1 MVVKVDSSARLDKA
15 VQPILPVTTT
25 NVFNAAGRT
34 AVAMTDDLIEDVK
47 AELEGGGN
55 WPYAPDGH
63 EFTSNP
69 FAEQWPD
76 PRLFAG
82 YDEELHRVREN
93 VQRNVNTFVTGP
105 FGTGKTILTRTM
117 YEVLDDV
124 EGFEPVFV
132 RVQKGR
138 FAKTM
143 AKRILRELG
152 QPVDSSASQNRLYED
167 VAETLQ
173 ALHRDGTTAVIFYD
187 EIINGSEGTLRQV
200 LHLQRDVDNWEPVL
214 VFNGTAH
221 MLDQIHAKIEPLSDR
236 IGEEIHLS
244 GLDVDGAVDLVNKRL
259 RYYCEH
265 GEWGDGDGCAH
276 DDGALA
282 PFTREA
288 VELVHQDVT
297 PYPRHLRRECNA
309 VVEAA
314 AREDRDV
321 VDFDF
326 AKSVMDESAGRKLEG
341 LSDPALSA
349 LEVLDAEG
357 PATANGVTEAL
368 DESAYAVQEAL
379 GDLEKEGLVRASE
392 AGRGIEY
399 GLTDQAERELANR
412 RAS

>member
-1 MVVKVDSSARLDKA
+1 MVVTVDRVDSIYNT
-15 VQPILPVTTT
+15 VQAFGVATTT
-25 NVFNAAGRT
+25 NAYNAGGRNP
-34 AVAMTDDLIEDVK
+34 VAMTDDLIEDVK

-55 WPYAPDGH
+55 WPYAANGH

-124 EGFEPVFV
+124 AGFEPVFV

-143 AKRILRELG
+143 AKRILRELD
-152 QPVDSSASQNRLYED
+152 QPVDASASQNRLYED

-173 ALHRDGTTAVIFYD
+173 ALYQDGTTTVIFYD
-187 EIINGSEGTLRQV
+187 EIINGSDGTLRQV

-221 MLDQIHAKIEPLSDR
+221 MLDQIHATIEPLSDR

-244 GLDVDGAVDLVNKRL
+244 GLDVEGAVNLVNKRL
-259 RYYCEH
+259 RYYCDH
-265 GEWGDGDGCAH
+265 SEWGGGDGCAH

-282 PFTREA
+282 PFTHEA
-288 VELVHQDVT
+288 IELIHQDVT
-297 PYPRHLRRECNA
+297 PYPRHLRRECNT

-321 VDFDF
+321 VDFEF
-326 AKSVMDESAGRKLEG
+326 AKGIMDESANRKLEG
-341 LSDPALSA
+341 LSEPALSA

-357 PATANGVTEAL
+357 PATANGVTEAIQGT
-368 DESAYAVQEAL
+368 AYTVQEAL
-379 GDLEKEGLVRASE
+379 GDLQKEGLVRASE

-399 GLTDQAERELANR
+399 RLTDQAERELANR

>member
-1 MVVKVDSSARLDKA
+1 MA
-15 VQPILPVTTT
+15 
-25 NVFNAAGRT
+25 
-34 AVAMTDDLIEDVK
+34 DDLIEDVK
-47 AELEGGGN
+47 AELESGGN
-55 WPYAPDGH
+55 WPYAVDGH
-63 EFTSNP
+63 EFAGNP

-117 YEVLDDV
+117 YEILDDV

-143 AKRILRELG
+143 ARRILRELDR
-152 QPVDSSASQNRLYED
+152 PVDSTASQNELYEEIAD
-167 VAETLQ
+167 TLQ
-173 ALHRDGTTAVIFYD
+173 GMHEEGTRAVIFYD

-200 LHLQRDVDNWEPVL
+200 LHLQRDLDDWEPTL

-221 MLDQIHAKIEPLSDR
+221 MLDQIHATIEPLSDR

-244 GLDVDGAVDLVNKRL
+244 GLDVEGALDLVNKRL
-259 RYYCEH
+259 RYYCEASD
-265 GEWGDGDGCAH
+265 WGGGDGCAH
-276 DDGALA
+276 DDGALD
-282 PFTREA
+282 PFTRES

-309 VVEAA
+309 IVEAA
-314 AREDRDV
+314 AREGRDV
-321 VDFDF
+321 VDFEF
-326 AKSVMDESAGRKLEG
+326 AKSVMEESAGRKLDG
-341 LSDPALSA
+341 LSDTALAA

-357 PATANGVTEAL
+357 PATANGVTEAI
-368 DESAYAVQEAL
+368 DASAYAVQEAL
-379 GDLEKEGLVRASE
+379 GDLEKEGLVRARE

-399 GLTDQAERELANR
+399 RLTDQAKRELANR